1 MLICFR
7 FVVIFVSGERDFRV
21 DHYITFVGEVKN
33 DIGYEASAGF
43 VVGNDLAVLVFHRP
57 LLIKLHTA
65 LESHIFQEGA
75 QAKFSEVALRFV
87 LSCERSG
94 EFVGTFAHQTSL
106 GKGNFNAFVES

>member
-1 MLICFR
+1 M
-7 FVVIFVSGERDFRV
+7 
-21 DHYITFVGEVKN
+21 KN
-33 DIGYEASAGF
+33 DIGDEASAGF
-43 VVGNDLAVLVFHRP
+43 VVGNDLPVLVFHRP
-57 LLIKLHTA
+57 LLIKLHTS

-75 QAKFSEVALRFV
+75 QAKFSEVTLRFV